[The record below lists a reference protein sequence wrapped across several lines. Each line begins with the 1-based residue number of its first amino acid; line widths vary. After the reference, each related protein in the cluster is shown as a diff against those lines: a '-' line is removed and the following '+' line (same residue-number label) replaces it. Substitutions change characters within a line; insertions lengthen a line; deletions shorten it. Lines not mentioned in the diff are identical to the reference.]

1 MSHTF
6 RINKGIAQFHQGSY
20 IPSLNLQAET
30 QVNDYTINL
39 GVKGTVDQLD
49 LSLSSNPSLSRKQI
63 ISMLTFGRG
72 ADENSSALS
81 HDDATAVGISAAQM
95 YAFGYVEEA
104 AKRALGLDL
113 MNITAGYYNIEIGKY
128 LIPNLMV
135 TYSQGLNNNDKVYGV
150 RYKLGKHVSTRAW
163 RSSNNHSF
171 VGAYWKT
178 TF

>member
-1 MSHTF
+1 
-6 RINKGIAQFHQGSY
+6 
-20 IPSLNLQAET
+20 
-30 QVNDYTINL
+30 
-39 GVKGTVDQLD
+39 
-49 LSLSSNPSLSRKQI
+49 
-63 ISMLTFGRG
+63 MLTFGRG

-113 MNITAGYYNIEIGKY
+113 MNITTGSIDPDEPLNKETAGYYNIEIGKY

-135 TYSQGLNNNDKVYGV
+135 TYSQGLNNNGKVYGV

>member
-1 MSHTF
+1 MDWIT
-6 RINKGIAQFHQGSY
+6 GIQKA
-20 IPSLNLQAET
+20 I
-30 QVNDYTINL
+30 DYVEAHITEPI
-39 GVKGTVDQLD
+39 D
-49 LSLSSNPSLSRKQI
+49 
-63 ISMLTFGRG
+63 
-72 ADENSSALS
+72 
-81 HDDATAVGISAAQM
+81 
-95 YAFGYVEEA
+95 YEEA

-113 MNITAGYYNIEIGKY
+113 MNITTGSIDPDEPLNKETAGYYNIEIGKY

-150 RYKLGKHVSTRAW
+150 RYKLGKHTSTRAW